1 MTLRPGDILTY
12 WPPTELTL
20 CSDGVKI
27 NGGVNLNDQDTL
39 LRSWKSRKFHSHPA
53 QPEVKLFGSQSWVRQ
68 APTTS
73 EQIRNIAPQLVR
85 TLESLQKGDAPLT
98 MDTTGRYETRSDMAA
113 ESLLGLHFTTVR
125 HVMYSFYNRKNGRNC
140 KRPFYI
146 RLTTQS
152 KVADLVSHPK
162 QNEMSDKNV
171 RTFLRLVMKQF
182 DLVRILEYQKL
193 PIFSDGLFPN
203 SQSPFNLGQGA
214 RQAWQRVP

>member
-1 MTLRPGDILTY
+1 MSPDSGETPN
-12 WPPTELTL
+12 
-20 CSDGVKI
+20 S
-27 NGGVNLNDQDTL
+27 
-39 LRSWKSRKFHSHPA
+39 
-53 QPEVKLFGSQSWVRQ
+53 
-68 APTTS
+68 APTS
-73 EQIRNIAPQLVR
+73 EQIRKIAPQLFK
-85 TLESLQKGDAPLT
+85 TLESLQKVDAPLT
-98 MDTTGRYETRSDMAA
+98 MGTTGRYETRSDMDA

-171 RTFLRLVMKQF
+171 RTFPRLVMKQF

>member
-1 MTLRPGDILTY
+1 MSKFQWLFALVTFWLIGQ

-98 MDTTGRYETRSDMAA
+98 MDTTGRYETRSAMPT
-113 ESLLGLHFTTVR
+113 ESLLGLHFTASRAV
-125 HVMYSFYNRKNGRNC
+125 YSLFNRKNGRNC
-140 KRPFYI
+140 NRPFYI
-146 RLTTQS
+146 CLGTNPRLLI
-152 KVADLVSHPK
+152 KFHSHSI
-162 QNEMSDKNV
+162 SDK
-171 RTFLRLVMKQF
+171 TCLK
-182 DLVRILEYQKL
+182 
-193 PIFSDGLFPN
+193 
-203 SQSPFNLGQGA
+203 
-214 RQAWQRVP
+214 